1 MCVCVCV
8 CVFVRARASVRGM
21 CACVRVCVCVCMCM
35 LLAHHLCLIF
45 YFVFRRLRVLMGRS
59 GERCCCTCCLF
70 CLLSSSVLFRPTS
83 EPTGGG
89 VEAVSQDSANWPWA
103 QAQTWLYL
111 QVALAVNPFFSSRP
125 QGQLSYL
132 HNDCVCSEMAERRL
146 SMITESTVDWAI
158 TF

>member
-8 CVFVRARASVRGM
+8 CVFVRARASVRGI
-21 CACVRVCVCVCMCM
+21 CACVCVCVCVCMCM

-70 CLLSSSVLFRPTS
+70 CLLSSSSALFRPTS

-89 VEAVSQDSANWPWA
+89 VEAVI
-103 QAQTWLYL
+103 QTSEWVKLGYICRS
-111 QVALAVNPFFSSRP
+111 LAVNPFFSSRP
-125 QGQLSYL
+125 QGAIIVSKY
-132 HNDCVCSEMAERRL
+132 CVCSEMAERRL
-146 SMITESTVDWAI
+146 SMITESNNR
-158 TF
+158 